1 MRGSITR
8 MRRTTRYLLRLPHR
22 RRVIP
27 GRACWCESPSCW
39 TQYGWC
45 VRLSRQSLRVRFVRR
60 SRRRYRRAESG
71 CQWWRRRGARHCI
84 LSRRA
89 ATTGRIAGE
98 CVLPPIRTSKLCQ
111 PWSQM
116 QTSRTYRLHL
126 GVLTRASL
134 ARSVSRRA
142 TKGQVK
148 PGFIPTPRSLR
159 SPTGELAAEGRDDR
173 LAHQEFS
180 ALLAECSGRSVLVA
194 TLRRHHAQAPS
205 RDPLSNWTPHHAT
218 LLGSLEAPGQRGPP
232 QHRRNR
238 LRKPAGTH
246 ARFGAAACFPYPNG
260 NRRTACICRRHDRG
274 DLCCGD
280 ERCISDVGWFCQR
293 QPLRFHREL
302 PRNDDAFICRA
313 HPGHCSLR
321 GCLQGKDSGG
331 RWHCELA
338 SAEWTVHQYG
348 DRGRGVFPRF
358 ASRSWQIAIRH
369 CRGRPG
375 NHGGAIGGAKR
386 STPRTLPLGYVGEAA
401 SARFFA
407 GGSVLSLA
415 APWKLPD

>member
-27 GRACWCESPSCW
+27 GRAC
-39 TQYGWC
+39 WC

-116 QTSRTYRLHL
+116 QTSRTYRLHW
-126 GVLTRASL
+126 GVSTLASR
-134 ARSVSRRA
+134 ARSVSRRS

-218 LLGSLEAPGQRGPP
+218 LLGSLEAP
-232 QHRRNR
+232 
-238 LRKPAGTH
+238 
-246 ARFGAAACFPYPNG
+246 
-260 NRRTACICRRHDRG
+260 
-274 DLCCGD
+274 
-280 ERCISDVGWFCQR
+280 
-293 QPLRFHREL
+293 
-302 PRNDDAFICRA
+302 
-313 HPGHCSLR
+313 
-321 GCLQGKDSGG
+321 
-331 RWHCELA
+331 
-338 SAEWTVHQYG
+338 
-348 DRGRGVFPRF
+348 
-358 ASRSWQIAIRH
+358 
-369 CRGRPG
+369 
-375 NHGGAIGGAKR
+375 
-386 STPRTLPLGYVGEAA
+386 
-401 SARFFA
+401 
-407 GGSVLSLA
+407 
-415 APWKLPD
+415 